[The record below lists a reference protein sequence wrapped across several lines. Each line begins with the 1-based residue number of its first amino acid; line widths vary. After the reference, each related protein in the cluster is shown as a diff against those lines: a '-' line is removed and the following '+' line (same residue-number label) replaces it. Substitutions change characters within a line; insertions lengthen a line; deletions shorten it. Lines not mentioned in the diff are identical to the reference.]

1 MAGGRYISPLRRPE
15 TALTNGRATNAM
27 SFLGTTSTHKRPVG
41 AARLWRL
48 LRTPVS
54 PETRASLDAA
64 WVRLDP
70 RFRTPNQMYGRHE
83 EGCGATIGEMPKC
96 DFACRG
102 CYLGADANRTPE
114 LPLGEVKAQLD
125 LLRADLGPWGNVQL
139 TDGEV
144 SLRPAEEVIEIL
156 RHARHIELIPMLMSH
171 GDGFLRDPE
180 LLKRLMVEG
189 GLEELSLHIDTTQ
202 RGRRDR
208 AFKYATREAELM
220 DLRARFVT
228 MIRKVRRETG
238 RTLRVASTV
247 TVTQKNLP
255 EVGDIVRF
263 AQANADVFRM
273 VGLLPVAPI
282 GRTEDGI
289 GRITADALWAE
300 IARGLAIEETNRDRL
315 TANQWFMAH
324 PDCSRFVIGMT
335 ADPGDGPRFV
345 PLSPE
350 SSARDRRF
358 LDRLFT
364 HFAGATFR
372 ADRPVEA
379 TARLAGV
386 AIRAPLFFFWD
397 VPATGW
403 GWARRFDPDR
413 PLRFALRALTGRT
426 RLHRFSVVAHHFM
439 SADELDTPAGRERMA
454 HCAFQVPIDGELK
467 SMCEVN
473 GAGLRDRFYAKLAG
487 MDAPG
492 ENTNALDPAA

>member
-1 MAGGRYISPLRRPE
+1 M
-15 TALTNGRATNAM
+15 T
-27 SFLGTTSTHKRPVG
+27 FLGTTSTHQQPVG
-41 AARLWRL
+41 PGRLWRL

-54 PETRASLDAA
+54 PETRAHLNAA
-64 WVRLDP
+64 WAKLDP
-70 RFRTPNQMYGRHE
+70 RFRTTNQMYGRQE
-83 EGCGATIGEMPKC
+83 AGCGATIGVMPKC

-114 LPLGEVKAQLD
+114 LPLADVKAQLD
-125 LLRADLGPWGNVQL
+125 LLRAALGPGGSVQL

-144 SLRPAEEVIEIL
+144 SLRPADEVIEIL
-156 RHARHIELIPMLMSH
+156 RHARDIELIPMLMSH

-208 AFKYATREAELM
+208 DFKYATREAELM
-220 DLRARFVT
+220 ALRERFAA
-228 MIRKVRRETG
+228 MIRRVRRETG

-247 TVTQKNLP
+247 TVTQDNLP

-263 AQANADVFRM
+263 AQTNADVFRM
-273 VGLLPVAPI
+273 VALLPVAQV

-289 GRITADALWAE
+289 GRITADALWSE
-300 IARGLAIEETNRDRL
+300 IERGLAIEDSNRDRL

-324 PDCSRFVIGMT
+324 PDCSRFVIGLT
-335 ADPGDGPRFV
+335 AETGTGSRFL

-358 LDRLFT
+358 LDRLFA

-372 ADRPVEA
+372 ADRPAEA
-379 TARLAGV
+379 AARITGMAL
-386 AIRAPLFFFWD
+386 RAPKFFLWD
-397 VPATGW
+397 VPANAW
-403 GWARRFDPDR
+403 SWARRFEPDR
-413 PLRFALRALTGRT
+413 PLRFALRALVGRT
-426 RLHRFSVVAHHFM
+426 QLHRFSVVAHHFM
-439 SADELDTPAGRERMA
+439 SADELDTPAGRERIS
-454 HCAFQVPIDGELK
+454 HCAFKVPIDGELK

-473 GAGLRDRFYAKLAG
+473 GAGLRDRLYANMAA
-487 MDAPG
+487 MDAPARKSDA
-492 ENTNALDPAA
+492 TYTQVLDPVA

>member
-1 MAGGRYISPLRRPE
+1 M
-15 TALTNGRATNAM
+15 T
-27 SFLGTTSTHKRPVG
+27 FFGTMSTHRRPVG
-41 AARLWRL
+41 ATRLWRL

-54 PETRASLDAA
+54 DETRATLGAA
-64 WVRLDP
+64 WARLDP
-70 RFRTPNQMYGRHE
+70 QFQTPNQMFGRQE
-83 EGCGATIGEMPKC
+83 EGCGATIGVMPKC
-96 DFACRG
+96 ELACRG

-114 LPLGEVKAQLD
+114 LPLADVKAQLD
-125 LLRADLGPWGNVQL
+125 LLRAELGPWGSVQL

-156 RHARHIELIPMLMSH
+156 RHARDIELIPMLMSH
-171 GDGFLRDPE
+171 GDGFLRDPN

-189 GLEELSLHIDTTQ
+189 GLEELSLHIDATQ

-208 AFKYATREAELM
+208 DFRHATREAELM
-220 DLRARFVT
+220 DLREKFAT
-228 MIRKVRRETG
+228 LIRRVRRETG

-247 TVTQKNLP
+247 TVTQDNLP
-255 EVGDIVRF
+255 EVGDIIRF

-273 VGLLPVAPI
+273 VGLLPVAQV

-300 IARGLAIEETNRDRL
+300 IERGLAIEETNRERL

-335 ADPGDGPRFV
+335 ADAGDGQRFV

-350 SSARDRRF
+350 SSARDSRF
-358 LDRLFT
+358 LDRLFAN
-364 HFAGATFR
+364 FAGITFR
-372 ADRPVEA
+372 ADRPAEA
-379 TARLAGV
+379 AARLISIFV
-386 AIRAPLFFFWD
+386 RAPRFFLWD

-439 SADELDTPAGRERMA
+439 SADELNTPNGRERIDQ
-454 HCAFQVPIDGELK
+454 CAFKVPIDGELR
-467 SMCEVN
+467 SICEVN
-473 GAGLRDRFYAKLAG
+473 GAGLRDRFYANMAG
-487 MDAPG
+487 AHISDEQTDVPK
-492 ENTNALDPAA
+492 TKILDPVA